1 MSDLGARTGPA
12 PQARVGTSGW
22 SYRHWRD
29 VFYPAGLAASGW
41 LAHYAQSFTTVELNA
56 SFYRVPKAETF
67 AHWRDA
73 TPEGFLFAVK
83 VDRRITHYGKL
94 EGVESLWRDFL
105 ARCENLG
112 ERLGCLLFQ
121 FPATFGP
128 DVDCLRRF
136 LDLVDPRLR
145 CAFEF
150 RHPAWF
156 CEDVYR
162 ALEQYGQAL
171 CRASSPFSDPEG
183 PPGWPDVDVT
193 TADFV
198 YVRMHGSGSLY
209 SSCYTDD
216 ELKKWAAQL
225 RPHLRAGRD
234 VFVYFNNDA
243 KGYAVQNA
251 MLLQRLLRR
260 GRRTC

>member
-1 MSDLGARTGPA
+1 MGQPAEARI
-12 PQARVGTSGW
+12 GTSGW
-22 SYRHWRD
+22 NYQHWRGIL
-29 VFYPAGLAASGW
+29 YPPGLRSSQW
-41 LAHYAQSFTTVELNA
+41 LAHYANSFNTVELNT

-67 AHWRDA
+67 ARWRDA
-73 TPEGFLFAVK
+73 TPENFVFSVK

-105 ARCENLG
+105 ARCGNLG
-112 ERLGCLLFQ
+112 GKLGCLLFQ

-128 DVDCLRRF
+128 DVDRLKRF
-136 LDLVDPRLR
+136 LGSVGPELR

-150 RHPAWF
+150 RHAGWF

-162 ALEQYGQAL
+162 VLQHCRQAL
-171 CRASSPFSDPEG
+171 CRASSPR
-183 PPGWPDVDVT
+183 WPDVDVA
-193 TADFV
+193 TANFV
-198 YVRMHGSGSLY
+198 YVRMHGGSALY

-216 ELKKWAAQL
+216 ELKKCAAGL

-243 KGYAVQNA
+243 HGYAVENA
-251 MLLQRLLRR
+251 LMLRGLLRR
-260 GRRTC
+260 RARRPC